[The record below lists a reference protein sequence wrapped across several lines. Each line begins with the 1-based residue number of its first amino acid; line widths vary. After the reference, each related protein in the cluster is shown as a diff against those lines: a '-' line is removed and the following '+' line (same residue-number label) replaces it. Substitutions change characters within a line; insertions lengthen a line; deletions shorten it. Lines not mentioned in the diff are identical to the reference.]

1 MCSQVRTPALEEH
14 HFISKGRPCHCP
26 QAPARTCIG
35 SLKCPSPTLPLQ
47 ADDSPLPSTS
57 PDSAQGKGP
66 SSLCIPFASIGPD
79 IYLILSFLK
88 YLLSHC
94 VELGSVL
101 SHWGKDSRRQSPPPQ
116 EHSIGNSLCFP
127 THTTRR
133 LHRARSFHTWIE
145 HLLCPGTV
153 LDTKDMVMNNKFAS
167 SRATLLFEDPS
178 GWSSLLPTLINPS
191 SLTVSISLS
200 TNIY

>member
-14 HFISKGRPCHCP
+14 HFISKGRPSHCP

-66 SSLCIPFASIGPD
+66 GSLCIPFASIGPD

-94 VELGSVL
+94 VEQGSVL
-101 SHWGKDSRRQSPPPQ
+101 CQWGKDSGRQSPSPQ
-116 EHSIGNSLCFP
+116 EHSRGNRVSVSPP
-127 THTTRR
+127 TQQEGYTELVHST
-133 LHRARSFHTWIE
+133 
-145 HLLCPGTV
+145 PG
-153 LDTKDMVMNNKFAS
+153 S
-167 SRATLLFEDPS
+167 STCYVQA
-178 GWSSLLPTLINPS
+178 
-191 SLTVSISLS
+191 LS
-200 TNIY
+200 